1 MKVGEPLGAARW
13 CWASTICN
21 LGKANT
27 QISMVF
33 VEGRA
38 EGRRE
43 VACEHCSWAA
53 CSCRSWNLP
62 KSTEVDL
69 SRQQRCHRELPDA
82 AASPCSGH
90 RQSCE
95 SPRPCSVSVRGA
107 AAWTL
112 LLRGKFPRQQLPCFL
127 TGRLME
133 QGRGKGQSAEYGF
146 IGLGAS
152 THSVSHRHRFP
163 RADVEPGA
171 LPAQA
176 PGPAP
181 RLGAHRA
188 RSPHAEPAGC
198 SCCKIKTNLD

>member
-1 MKVGEPLGAARW
+1 MSTAAGQLALAEAGICLKALRW
-13 CWASTICN
+13 IFHGSKDVI
-21 LGKANT
+21 
-27 QISMVF
+27 V
-33 VEGRA
+33 
-38 EGRRE
+38 
-43 VACEHCSWAA
+43 
-53 CSCRSWNLP
+53 SCLMLWP
-62 KSTEVDL
+62 APAPAT
-69 SRQQRCHRELPDA
+69 
-82 AASPCSGH
+82 

-107 AAWTL
+107 AARTL

>member
-1 MKVGEPLGAARW
+1 MSTAAGQLALAEAGICLKAPRW
-13 CWASTICN
+13 IFHGSKDVI
-21 LGKANT
+21 
-27 QISMVF
+27 V
-33 VEGRA
+33 
-38 EGRRE
+38 
-43 VACEHCSWAA
+43 
-53 CSCRSWNLP
+53 SCLMLQP
-62 KSTEVDL
+62 APAPAT
-69 SRQQRCHRELPDA
+69 RQN
-82 AASPCSGH
+82 
-90 RQSCE
+90 CE
-95 SPRPCSVSVRGA
+95 SPWPCSVSVRGA
-107 AAWTL
+107 AARTL